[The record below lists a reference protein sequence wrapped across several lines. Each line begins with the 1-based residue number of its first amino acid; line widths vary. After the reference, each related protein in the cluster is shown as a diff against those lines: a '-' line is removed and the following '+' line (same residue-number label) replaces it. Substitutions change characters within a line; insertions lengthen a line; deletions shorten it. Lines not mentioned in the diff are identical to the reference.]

1 MTIRFCATYKSVRVQ
16 LFKKTKCLVILH
28 INSSFRFLTSSV
40 NTYNWRSCHALDG
53 EYRAGNLSYMA
64 DNVTFMCYIK
74 GEAKLQYP
82 FLPHG
87 ISWNSK
93 KWRMLVHMDP
103 TDQICF

>member
-1 MTIRFCATYKSVRVQ
+1 MIFVYQ
-16 LFKKTKCLVILH
+16 FIL
-28 INSSFRFLTSSV
+28 RFLTSSV

-93 KWRMLVHMDP
+93 NGACLYTWILLIKYV
-103 TDQICF
+103 F